1 MKLKHLT
8 TAAMALILMSAC
20 TEGAGVG
27 LEPDDLA
34 GTWVASSMVFTSV
47 ADNTMSVDI
56 VVAESAVVTLVLGA
70 DGTYT
75 FSFVSSVEVE
85 EESGTYT
92 VSGSILT
99 ILSLLPEVLDP
110 ESMTISRDGD
120 NMTLTLADTFD
131 FVDGVEEDATLV
143 ITLAR

>member
-47 ADNTMSVDI
+47 ANNEMSVDI
-56 VVAESAVVTLVLGA
+56 VTAESDVVTLALGA

-85 EESGTYT
+85 DESGTYT
-92 VSGSILT
+92 VSGSTLT
-99 ILSLLPEVLDP
+99 INALLPEVLDA
-110 ESMTISRDGD
+110 ESMMISRDGD
-120 NMTLTLADTFD
+120 NMTLTLADFFE
-131 FVDGVEEDATLV
+131 FVDGQEEDATLV

>member
-34 GTWVASSMVFTSV
+34 GTWVASAMVFTSV

-56 VVAESAVVTLVLGA
+56 VAAEQAVVTLVFVA

-75 FSFVSSVEVE
+75 FSFVSGVEVE
-85 EESGTYT
+85 DESGTYT
-92 VSGSILT
+92 VSGSTLT
-99 ILSLLPEVLDP
+99 ITTLLPEALDP

-131 FVDGVEEDATLV
+131 FVEGQEEDATLV

>member
-34 GTWVASSMVFTSV
+34 GSWVASSMVFTSV
-47 ADNTMSVDI
+47 ANNELSVDI
-56 VVAESAVVTLVLGA
+56 VVDESAVVTLVLGD
-70 DGTYT
+70 DGSYS
-75 FSFVSSVEVE
+75 FSFVSSVETE
-85 EESGTYT
+85 EESGTYS
-92 VSGSILT
+92 VSGSTLT
-99 ILSLLPEVLDP
+99 INTMLPEVLDP

-120 NMTLTLADTFD
+120 SMTLTMADTFD
-131 FVDGVEEDATLV
+131 FVDGQEVDATLV

>member
-8 TAAMALILMSAC
+8 TAAMALIVMSAC

-27 LEPDDLA
+27 LEPNELA

-47 ADNTMSVDI
+47 ADNTLSVD
-56 VVAESAVVTLVLGA
+56 VVAAEAAVVTLVLGV

-75 FSFVSSVEVE
+75 FSFVSSLETDQE
-85 EESGTYT
+85 AGDYT
-92 VSGSILT
+92 VSGNTLT
-99 ILSLLPEVLDP
+99 VTPTTPAGLDA
-110 ESMTISRDGD
+110 ESMTISRNGD
-120 NMTLTLADTFD
+120 SMTLTLADFFD
-131 FVDGVEEDATLV
+131 FVDGVEEAATLV

>member
-27 LEPDDLA
+27 LEPDELA
-34 GTWVASSMVFTSV
+34 GTWVASAMVFTSV
-47 ADNTMSVDI
+47 ADNTVSVDI
-56 VVAESAVVTLVLGA
+56 VADESAVVTLTLGE
-70 DGTYT
+70 DGSYS
-75 FSFVSSVEVE
+75 FSFVSSVETD
-85 EESGTYT
+85 EESGTYA
-92 VSGSILT
+92 VSGSTLT
-99 ILSLLPEVLDP
+99 VTPTVPDGLDA

-131 FVDGVEEDATLV
+131 FVDDQEEDATLV

>member
-47 ADNTMSVDI
+47 ANNEMSVDI
-56 VVAESAVVTLVLGA
+56 VTAESDVVTLALGE

-85 EESGTYT
+85 DESGTYT
-92 VSGSILT
+92 VSGSTLT
-99 ILSLLPEVLDP
+99 INALLPEVLDA
-110 ESMTISRDGD
+110 ESMMISRDGD
-120 NMTLTLADTFD
+120 NMTLTLADFFE
-131 FVDGVEEDATLV
+131 FVDGHEEDATLV

>member
-47 ADNTMSVDI
+47 ANNEMSVDI
-56 VVAESAVVTLVLGA
+56 VTAESAVVTLVLGA

-92 VSGSILT
+92 VSGSTLT
-99 ILSLLPEVLDP
+99 VNALLPEVLDA

-120 NMTLTLADTFD
+120 DMTLTLADTFD
-131 FVDGVEEDATLV
+131 FVDDQEEDATLV